1 MADMINQHIAS
12 SYSYKQYYN
21 NEHSMVVI
29 KPLDLFLFLLCFFA
43 ILVRPW
49 FNLWRCVKL

>member
-1 MADMINQHIAS
+1 MGDMINQHIAS

-29 KPLDLFLFLLCFFA
+29 KPLDFCFVFLQNSFA
-43 ILVRPW
+43 PDLTCGV
-49 FNLWRCVKL
+49 V

>member
-21 NEHSMVVI
+21 NEHSMVI
-29 KPLDLFLFLLCFFA
+29 YNKAFGFFFFFA
-43 ILVRPW
+43 KLVRP
-49 FNLWRCVKL
+49 

>member
-21 NEHSMVVI
+21 NEHSMVII
-29 KPLDLFLFLLCFFA
+29 KPLDFFFFLQNSFA
-43 ILVRPW
+43 PDLTCGDVLNYNIS
-49 FNLWRCVKL
+49 

>member
-29 KPLDLFLFLLCFFA
+29 KPLDFFLQYSFA
-43 ILVRPW
+43 PDLTCGDVLNYNIS
-49 FNLWRCVKL
+49 